1 MFATCNSKG
10 EYANIYNAEEL
21 SQIVADTVEYYQNET
36 NRYMIQNKKL
46 TEDAVKVVEKQYED
60 KINNL
65 KERLSMSYGEFHS
78 KKERSAYS
86 DFVERHMHDRATS
99 KANGGRVPYI
109 IPIYTG
115 IGCIKTVVCQICGE
129 SEDITDMEVW

>member
-1 MFATCNSKG
+1 MFATYNSKG

-65 KERLSMSYGEFHS
+65 KERLSMSYGEFDS
-78 KKERSAYS
+78 KKERDAYS
-86 DFVERHMHDRATS
+86 DFRQKHMHDRATS
-99 KANGGRVPYI
+99 KANGGREPYI

-115 IGCIKTVVCQICGE
+115 IGCIKKVVCQICGE

>member
-1 MFATCNSKG
+1 MLATCNGKG
-10 EYANIYNAEEL
+10 EYTNICNAEEL
-21 SQIVADTVEYYQNET
+21 SKIVSDTVKYYQSEAE
-36 NRYMIQNKKL
+36 RYRLENKRL
-46 TEDAVKVVEKQYED
+46 TEDAVQVVKGRYENKIKELEEK
-60 KINNL
+60 
-65 KERLSMSYGEFHS
+65 LSMSYGEFHS

-86 DFVERHMHDRATS
+86 DFVERHMHDRAIS